1 MLSPLTVAGGVY
13 RLERETLERQLAEAE
28 ERTAR
33 EVEQRVRREAEQE
46 MRRQIEEKER
56 AIAERSVELTD
67 SVSKPILKTAHFLKM
82 DLGNFFP

>member
-1 MLSPLTVAGGVY
+1 MVLC

-46 MRRQIEEKER
+46 MRRQIEERER
-56 AIAERSVELTD
+56 AITERSVEHTD
-67 SVSKPILKTAHFLKM
+67 SVLCDQFSLRQ
-82 DLGNFFP
+82 FF